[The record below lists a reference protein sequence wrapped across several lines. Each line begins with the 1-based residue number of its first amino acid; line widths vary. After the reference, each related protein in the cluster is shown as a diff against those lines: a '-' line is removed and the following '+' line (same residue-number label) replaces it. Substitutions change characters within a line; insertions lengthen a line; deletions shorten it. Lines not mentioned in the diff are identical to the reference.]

1 MLQQKRGLLEKR
13 LLVCYNPHV
22 NAFKFI
28 AEPQVMKPMLLMIRT
43 FPEPVRRLFI
53 AQGMFG
59 LGTGVFMVLLNLY
72 LRSIGFS
79 EDQIGKLLA
88 FQSLCAAIISIPMG
102 WLADKASR
110 RTTYLLGICLLGS
123 GFAILGSTREIA
135 FLFAAVFLAGS
146 GNGAM
151 TVSVQPYLQENSR
164 KKQRPYIFSVNFTLM
179 WVTSIFAGLAAGWLP
194 RIFRLVYPAIAQ
206 IEADRLQYS
215 LWVGIIFIFLALVPA
230 RGMSGKNRAKKQ
242 PARIAAGESEE
253 SGNPWKIIW
262 RFTLCNAL
270 IGFGAG
276 MIVPY
281 FNLYFR
287 DWVGA
292 SIPQIG
298 FVFAIGQFGTALGS
312 ISSPFLAHKF
322 GLVKGV
328 AFSQLCS
335 LPFMALMAWR
345 HEFWAC
351 ALCFVFR
358 GAFMNMCIPMRQ
370 ETMMEIVPENLRA
383 RASAIDSMSWNL
395 AWAIAMFFSGGLI
408 RERGY
413 DFSLI
418 IAIVCYLS
426 SAICY
431 YHFFSPWERTKRLK
445 KSSVN
450 RVIPAAG

>member
-1 MLQQKRGLLEKR
+1 MNQ
-13 LLVCYNPHV
+13 
-22 NAFKFI
+22 
-28 AEPQVMKPMLLMIRT
+28 MLLMMRT
-43 FPEPVRRLFI
+43 FPASVRRLFA
-53 AQGMFG
+53 AQALFGIGM
-59 LGTGVFMVLLNLY
+59 GVFSVLLNLY

-79 EDQIGKLLA
+79 EEMIGRLLA
-88 FQSLCAAIISIPMG
+88 FQSLCAAIASIPMG
-102 WLADKASR
+102 VLADRTTR
-110 RTTYLLGICLLGS
+110 RTTYLLGLVLLGS
-123 GFAILGSTREIA
+123 GLSTLASSRELNYLI
-135 FLFAAVFLAGS
+135 AAVLLSGS

-151 TVSVQPYLQENSR
+151 MVSVQPYLQENSR
-164 KKQRPYIFSVNFTLM
+164 RRQRPYIFSVSFTLM
-179 WVTSIFAGLAAGWLP
+179 WVTSILAGFIAGWLP
-194 RIFRLVYPAIAQ
+194 RLFAWLNPALANL
-206 IEADRLQYS
+206 EADRLQYS
-215 LWVGIIFIFLALVPA
+215 LWIGVFFTFVALIPA
-230 RGMSGKNRAKKQ
+230 QGMSGRTKNEKPTTAESHENSEH
-242 PARIAAGESEE
+242 AGGS
-253 SGNPWKIIW
+253 NPWKLIA
-262 RFTLCNAL
+262 RFSLCNAL

-298 FVFAIGQFGTALGS
+298 MVFAMGQFGTALGS
-312 ISSPFLAHKF
+312 ISSPFLAKRI
-322 GLVKGV
+322 GLIKGV
-328 AFSQLCS
+328 AVSQLCS
-335 LPFMALMAWR
+335 LPFMLLMAWQ
-345 HEFWAC
+345 HELWLC
-351 ALCFVFR
+351 SLCFIFR
-358 GAFMNMCIPMRQ
+358 GAFMNMCTPMRQ
-370 ETMMEIVPENLRA
+370 ETTMEIVPQRHRA
-383 RASAIDSMSWNL
+383 RASAAESMSWNL